1 MDSIDYNRTNKERKI
16 VEIEKIYTMVIGLTV
31 AFLAV
36 SFANISKLA
45 PIHFLWILTLFI
57 VTKDWLDDTGYE
69 YLGNTKLHDAI
80 SLIYVLLLMLLPIT
94 LRLIEEKVLPMYA
107 YPIIILTFTGI
118 SFLYLI
124 LCYRQMRKDQHSDK
138 EKLDYAAHLAE
149 DIIAMAIYIGVLIVS
164 IVMLPIYPS
173 WISVVIIT
181 IAVIIFENMLDKI
194 FVYFLKTWIKNEF
207 LI

>member
-1 MDSIDYNRTNKERKI
+1 
-16 VEIEKIYTMVIGLTV
+16 
-31 AFLAV
+31 
-36 SFANISKLA
+36 
-45 PIHFLWILTLFI
+45 
-57 VTKDWLDDTGYE
+57 
-69 YLGNTKLHDAI
+69 
-80 SLIYVLLLMLLPIT
+80 
-94 LRLIEEKVLPMYA
+94 
-107 YPIIILTFTGI
+107 
-118 SFLYLI
+118 
-124 LCYRQMRKDQHSDK
+124 MRKDQHSDK
-138 EKLDYAAHLAE
+138 EKLDYAAHIAE

>member
-69 YLGNTKLHDAI
+69 YLGN
-80 SLIYVLLLMLLPIT
+80 
-94 LRLIEEKVLPMYA
+94 VLP
-107 YPIIILTFTGI
+107 
-118 SFLYLI
+118 
-124 LCYRQMRKDQHSDK
+124 RV
-138 EKLDYAAHLAE
+138 ELDN
-149 DIIAMAIYIGVLIVS
+149 
-164 IVMLPIYPS
+164 
-173 WISVVIIT
+173 WVV
-181 IAVIIFENMLDKI
+181 
-194 FVYFLKTWIKNEF
+194 
-207 LI
+207 